1 MSSVLEGDQLRLSDG
16 SLWVVKGCYHPPD
29 GIVAVPRLFEGGRF
43 KRLREIQDVL
53 LRYYRHYM
61 RFLPA
66 LGRMVPVVPRHA
78 VVEYLSSFEA
88 VRRVSKGVSRLHD
101 VALDLSELLSA
112 CGFECGLSG
121 SLLGGYFT
129 QDSDVDLVCTELVTS
144 GYRCLEYMRRSGI
157 TKGLTGGE
165 ALEEVSSVSELIPS
179 RSHEE
184 LLTRKLTQGTFK
196 GVKYTLRVLD
206 CREEGR
212 LLGPYIMT
220 REERVLVRLTSTTY
234 RTPAVYAVELLRPQS
249 FRGLETYLLS
259 YRARLTELPPGTII
273 KGSGLMHLR
282 LEDKTAVINLD
293 TPESTLEFLTTQ
305 RAY

>member
-1 MSSVLEGDQLRLSDG
+1 MLEGDQLQLSDG

-29 GIVAVPRLFEGGRF
+29 GIVAVPRLFEGRRV
-43 KRLREIQDVL
+43 KRLRESQNVL

-66 LGRMVPVVPRHA
+66 LGRVVPVVPRHS
-78 VVEYLSSFEA
+78 VVEYLSSLEA
-88 VRRVSKGVSRLHD
+88 VKRVSKDVSRLHE
-101 VALDLSELLSA
+101 VALDLRELLST

-129 QDSDVDLVCTELVTS
+129 QDSDIDLVCTEFITS
-144 GYRCLEYMRRSGI
+144 GYRCLESLRGSGI
-157 TKGLTGGE
+157 TKGLTSGE
-165 ALEEVSSVSELIPS
+165 ALGEVSSVSELIPS

-206 CREEGR
+206 CREEEK
-212 LLGPYIMT
+212 LLGPYSIT
-220 REERVLVRLTSTTY
+220 REEEVLVKLINTTY
-234 RTPAVYAVELLRPQS
+234 KTPAVYAVELLRPQS
-249 FRGLETYLLS
+249 LQDLKTYLLS

-282 LEDKTAVINLD
+282 LEDKIAVINLD
-293 TPESTLEFLTTQ
+293 PPESTLEFLTPQ
-305 RAY
+305 RVY